1 LSDDE
6 TRIAVSLRL
15 GSDIVRDHAC
25 RCGVAVKPNG
35 LHGLSCRRSAGR
47 LARHSMANDVIA
59 RSLRSL
65 DIPVELEPLHLL
77 RGDGKRPDGATL
89 IPFSH
94 GKCLLWDFT
103 CPDTLA
109 PSHSSQSSLA
119 AGSAA
124 LGAEARKRTKYVD
137 LLRNYT
143 FVPFAVETFGVW
155 GPEALAFSSE
165 VGARLAAQTGESR
178 STSFLRQ
185 RIDIAI
191 QRGNALAVRG
201 TFSEDI
207 ARNLE

>member
-1 LSDDE
+1 MKKKCE
-6 TRIAVSLRL
+6 KKVIKKH
-15 GSDIVRDHAC
+15 IC
-25 RCGVAVKPNG
+25 RCGVGVKSNG
-35 LHGLSCRRSAGR
+35 IHGLSCRRSAGR
-47 LARHSMANDVIA
+47 HARHSMENDVIA

-65 DIPVELEPLHLL
+65 DIPVELEPLNLL

-94 GKCLLWDFT
+94 GKCLLWDLT
-103 CPDTLA
+103 DPDTLT
-109 PSHSSQSSLA
+109 PSHFSHTSLA

-124 LGAEARKRTKYVD
+124 LGAETRKRAKYLD
-137 LLRNYT
+137 LSRNYT
-143 FVPFAVETFGVW
+143 FVPFAVETFGAW

-165 VGARLAAQTGESR
+165 VGARLAVGTGESR

-201 TFSEDI
+201 TFGEDV
-207 ARNLE
+207 AVNVD

>member
-1 LSDDE
+1 
-6 TRIAVSLRL
+6 
-15 GSDIVRDHAC
+15 
-25 RCGVAVKPNG
+25 
-35 LHGLSCRRSAGR
+35 
-47 LARHSMANDVIA
+47 
-59 RSLRSL
+59 
-65 DIPVELEPLHLL
+65 
-77 RGDGKRPDGATL
+77 
-89 IPFSH
+89 
-94 GKCLLWDFT
+94 
-103 CPDTLA
+103 
-109 PSHSSQSSLA
+109 
-119 AGSAA
+119 

-201 TFSEDI
+201 TFREDV
-207 ARNLE
+207 AMNLE